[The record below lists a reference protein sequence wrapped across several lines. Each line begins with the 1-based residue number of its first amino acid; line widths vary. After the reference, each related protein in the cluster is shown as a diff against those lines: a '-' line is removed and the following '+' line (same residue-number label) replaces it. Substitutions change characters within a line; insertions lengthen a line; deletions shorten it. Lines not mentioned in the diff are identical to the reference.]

1 MTEDDIDEA
10 AKLPP
15 DARIESLDE
24 RLDRAQRR
32 EAEEANKN
40 RVDPNMRVTQLVIGY
55 LIGGPLGG
63 GLLGWGLDS
72 LFGTRPW
79 IMLVMLFLG
88 FGVGVRSILRIA
100 KSSLVRKEK
109 FERIDSIFPP
119 NSDLR
124 GCLNRYDRWY
134 NALDQRPPLLIQRF
148 QGRNLLW
155 IDRRF
160 GGKGVLFRCAPGC
173 EL

>member
-1 MTEDDIDEA
+1 MFLAFRAAAFQASLRTDWSERAMAEDENDEA
-10 AKLPP
+10 PKLPH
-15 DARIESLDE
+15 DARLESLDK

-72 LFGTRPW
+72 LFGTKPLLT
-79 IMLVMLFLG
+79 LVMLFLG

-100 KSSLVRKEK
+100 KIQPGHSSGDGL
-109 FERIDSIFPP
+109 
-119 NSDLR
+119 
-124 GCLNRYDRWY
+124 
-134 NALDQRPPLLIQRF
+134 
-148 QGRNLLW
+148 
-155 IDRRF
+155 
-160 GGKGVLFRCAPGC
+160 
-173 EL
+173 